1 MERQEW
7 LNWRKNK
14 IGASDAPI
22 IMKLFPY
29 GKTPYMLWN
38 EKLFIKEQEENFSMR
53 RGTIL
58 EPIARECFQR
68 KMNIIVSPEVI
79 EHKEIGYMIATLDG
93 IDINREI
100 MVEIKCVNKEL
111 HKQAKNGKI
120 PDIYYPQLQHQLE
133 VSGLDHMYYF
143 SFDGNDGVIVEIG
156 KDKNYINQ
164 MIKEESDFYDCMI
177 NFNSPELTDKDFK
190 IQGQDWLN
198 IANEM
203 SEISEIIK
211 SYEKKYETLK
221 KNLYELSGDTN
232 SCAGKYILKQW
243 YEKGRI
249 DYEAIPELKNVNL
262 DNYRKSPIKKSRL
275 FVK

>member
-1 MERQEW
+1 MEKQEW

-38 EKLFIKEQEENFSMR
+38 EKLFSKNQQENSAMR
-53 RGTIL
+53 RGNIL
-58 EPIARECFQR
+58 EPIARECFQK
-68 KMNIIVSPEVI
+68 KMNVIVSPEII
-79 EHKEIGYMIATLDG
+79 EHKEIDYMIATLDG

-111 HKQAKNGKI
+111 HQKAIDREI

-143 SFDGNDGVIVEIG
+143 SFDGNDGVIVEVG
-156 KDKNYINQ
+156 KDKNYIDK
-164 MIKEESDFYDCMI
+164 MIKEESDFYKCMV
-177 NFNSPELTDKDFK
+177 NFNSPELTDKDLTF
-190 IQGQDWLN
+190 QGQDWIK
-198 IANEM
+198 IAHEM
-203 SEISEIIK
+203 EEISEIIK
-211 SYEKKYETLK
+211 YYEKKYENLK
-221 KNLYELSGDTN
+221 KDLYDISGENN
-232 SCAGKYILKQW
+232 SCGGKYILKHW
-243 YEKGRI
+243 YEKGRV
-249 DYEAIPELKNVNL
+249 DYEKIPELKNVNL
-262 DNYRKSPIKKSRL
+262 ENYRKSPIKKSRL